1 MIVNSSFRTR
11 TFVADKVLT
20 PTDDA
25 FVECIL
31 QKRSGIRRTKKP
43 FEISFVL
50 REEQDRIVGRRPRTR
65 YEEDSPERRVLS
77 FQGVKVQAANA
88 WFGAVIPS
96 TRPHDHTLRNHR
108 VGNR

>member
-1 MIVNSSFRTR
+1 MVVNSSFRTPA
-11 TFVADKVLT
+11 FGVDDVVT
-20 PTDDA
+20 PSDDV

-50 REEQDRIVGRRPRTR
+50 REEEDRIVDRRPRTR

-88 WFGAVIPS
+88 WFGAVILIYS
-96 TRPHDHTLRNHR
+96 TP
-108 VGNR
+108 